1 MKKEMICII
10 CPRGCHLVV
19 DEEMNVTGNTCPK
32 GKEYAL
38 SELTRPQRIITSTI
52 RVNNRENTV
61 VSIKSDKPIDKDKMF
76 DVMEIIN
83 KLSVS
88 APTHIGDIVL
98 ENILDSGANI
108 IITKEIS

>member
-61 VSIKSDKPIDKDKMF
+61 VSVKTDKTIDKSKMF

-83 KLSVS
+83 KLFPSHR
-88 APTHIGDIVL
+88 TFCFYRCDGNNKQI
-98 ENILDSGANI
+98 
-108 IITKEIS
+108 KR